1 MVRFKFL
8 PILAFALLL
17 PAALAQ
23 NTLPPAT
30 TAAID
35 SAVADALNTTGV
47 PSASIAVV
55 KDGAIAYTHAYGKA
69 QLDPERTADPSMRY
83 AIGSVSKQFTATA
96 VLLLAEQGKLSLD
109 DKVSRWLPQLT
120 RANEV
125 TLRQVLSHTSGY
137 QDFFPQDYDPPLM
150 LKPTTADF
158 ILDTWARK
166 PLDFD
171 PGTQWQ
177 YSNTNYV
184 IAGRIVEQVSGTSIF
199 DFLQQRVFTPLHM
212 TSARDIDAL
221 GLDPHDAVGYL
232 RHALGPL
239 RQAPHEGK
247 GWMFAAGELAMTAD
261 DLAKWDISIINRTI
275 LKPPSYDELEREVML
290 KDGKPTH
297 YALGVQVSTQNGHR
311 VIAHSGEVGGFVS
324 DNVVLPDDHDAI
336 VVLTNKDASSA
347 ASQIAHKVAALLVPD
362 AQAAAANAGGAEA
375 TARQIYVD
383 LSQGKI
389 DRSLFTDNANFYFN
403 QQALDDYASSLG
415 PLGAPV
421 SFKKTGEQLR
431 GGMTYRAFEA
441 KMKDKTVHISTYQ
454 MPDGKWEQ
462 FLVEPAD

>member
-1 MVRFKFL
+1 MRQTK
-8 PILAFALLL
+8 LLL
-17 PAALAQ
+17 ALCALSTSALAQ
-23 NTLPPAT
+23 SLPPT
-30 TAAID
+30 TTTQID
-35 SAVADALNTTGV
+35 SAATSALESTGV
-47 PSASIAVV
+47 PSASIAIV

-69 QLDPERTADPSMRY
+69 QLEPPREAAPSMRY
-83 AIGSVSKQFTATA
+83 AIGSVSKQFTATCI
-96 VLLLAEQGKLSLD
+96 LLLQEQGKLSLD
-109 DKVSRWLPQLT
+109 DKVSKWLPQLT

-137 QDFFPQDYDPPLM
+137 QDFFPQDYDPPLF

-158 ILDTWARK
+158 ILDTWAKK

-184 IAGRIVEQVSGTSIF
+184 IAGKIVEQVSGMSIF
-199 DFLQQRVFTPLHM
+199 AFLEQHVFTPLHM

-239 RQAPHEGK
+239 RPAPHEGK

-261 DLAKWDISIINRTI
+261 DLAKWDISMINRTI
-275 LKPPSYDELEREVML
+275 LKPASYDELEREVML
-290 KDGKPTH
+290 KSGNGTH
-297 YALGVQVSTQNGHR
+297 YGLGVSVGARGGHR
-311 VIAHSGEVGGFVS
+311 FITHSGEVGGFVS

-347 ASQIAHKVAALLVPD
+347 ASDIAHKIAMLLVSP
-362 AQAAAANAGGAEA
+362 APAAAPATDVTAIAEK
-375 TARQIYVD
+375 IYTG

-389 DRSLFTDNANFYFN
+389 DRAQFTDNANFYFN
-403 QQALDDYASSLG
+403 QQALDDYSSSLG

-421 SFKKTGEQLR
+421 SFKQTGEQLR
-431 GGMTYRAFEA
+431 GGMTYRSFEA
-441 KMKDKTVHISTYQ
+441 KMKDKAVRISTYQ

>member
-1 MVRFKFL
+1 VPRFKL
-8 PILAFALLL
+8 LLLALCALLL

-35 SAVADALNTTGV
+35 SAVADALASTGV

-55 KDGAIAYTHAYGKA
+55 SNGVIAYTHAYGKA
-69 QLDPERTADPSMRY
+69 QLEPPRDAAPSMRY
-83 AIGSVSKQFTATA
+83 AIGSVSKQFTAAA
-96 VLLLAEQGKLSLD
+96 VLMLAEQGKLSLD
-109 DKVSRWLPQLT
+109 DTVSKWLPDLT

-125 TLRQVLSHTSGY
+125 TLREVLSHTSGY

-158 ILDTWARK
+158 ILNTWAKK

-184 IAGRIVEQVSGTSIF
+184 IAGKIVEQVSGMSIF
-199 DFLQQRVFTPLHM
+199 SMLEQCIFKPLNM
-212 TSARDIDAL
+212 TSARDIDAV

-239 RQAPHEGK
+239 RPAPHEGK

-261 DLAKWDISIINRTI
+261 DLAKWDISMLNHTV
-275 LKPPSYDELEREVML
+275 LKPASYDDLERAVKL
-290 KDGKPTH
+290 KDGKDTN
-297 YALGVQVSTQNGHR
+297 YALGVQVFTRNGHR

-324 DNVVLPDDHDAI
+324 DNIVLPDDHAAI

-347 ASQIAHKVAALLVPD
+347 AGEIAHKVATLLMSPPAPESAGASNVD
-362 AQAAAANAGGAEA
+362 AIAKK
-375 TARQIYVD
+375 IYID

-415 PLGAPV
+415 PLGPPF
-421 SFKKTGEQLR
+421 SFKQTGDQPR
-431 GGMTYRAFEA
+431 GGMTYRSFEA
-441 KMKDKTVHISTYQ
+441 KLKDKTVRVTTYQ